1 MFDKGVV
8 FLKKSDLRVIK
19 TKKAIYQAL
28 TRLLKD
34 KLLADIKVSELCREA
49 NINRGTFYFHYE
61 EVGDVFKEF
70 FEEVIGDLEESYKE
84 PYKHISAM
92 QLKISTFEN
101 LDPKTVRIFHHVK
114 KYEDF
119 YRIILSDKV
128 STTYYYMF
136 FDAIRSNFI
145 ADSKIGKYDDSKKFI
160 YSYMTNA
167 IIGLVIEWHRNNFE
181 ESVDDMNIHLVE
193 TLNAITRS

>member
-1 MFDKGVV
+1 
-8 FLKKSDLRVIK
+8 LKTKDLRVVK

-28 TRLLKD
+28 THILKN
-34 KLLADIKVSELCREA
+34 KSLTDINVSELCRQA
-49 NINRGTFYFHYE
+49 GVNRGTFYFHYE

-70 FEEVIGDLEESYKE
+70 FEEVILDLQESYKE
-84 PYKHISAM
+84 PYKYISAL
-92 QLKISTFEN
+92 QLKSSVYKN

-119 YRIILSDKV
+119 YRIILSDNV

-145 ADSKIGKYDDSKKFI
+145 EDSKIGEYDESKKFV
-160 YSYMTNA
+160 YSFMTNA
-167 IIGLVIEWHRNNFE
+167 IIGLIIEWHRSNFK
-181 ESVDDMNIHLVE
+181 ESVDDMNIHLVQ
-193 TLNAITRS
+193 TLNAIARN

>member
-1 MFDKGVV
+1 MKT
-8 FLKKSDLRVIK
+8 KDLRVVR

-28 TRLLKD
+28 THILKN
-34 KLLADIKVSELCREA
+34 KSLTDINVSELCRQA
-49 NINRGTFYFHYE
+49 GVNRGTFYFHYE

-70 FEEVIGDLEESYKE
+70 FEEVILDLQESYKE
-84 PYKHISAM
+84 PYKYISAL
-92 QLKISTFEN
+92 QLKSSVYKN

-119 YRIILSDKV
+119 YRIILSDNV

-145 ADSKIGKYDDSKKFI
+145 EDSKIGEYDESKKFV
-160 YSYMTNA
+160 YSFMTNA
-167 IIGLVIEWHRNNFE
+167 IIGLIIEWHRSNFK
-181 ESVDDMNIHLVE
+181 ESVDDMNIHLVQ
-193 TLNAITRS
+193 TLNAISRN

>member
-1 MFDKGVV
+1 MKT
-8 FLKKSDLRVIK
+8 KDLRVVK

-28 TRLLKD
+28 THILRNKSLT
-34 KLLADIKVSELCREA
+34 DINVSELCRQA
-49 NINRGTFYFHYE
+49 GVNRGTFYFHYE

-70 FEEVIGDLEESYKE
+70 FEEVILDLQESYKE
-84 PYKHISAM
+84 PYKYISAL
-92 QLKISTFEN
+92 QLKSSVYKN

-119 YRIILSDKV
+119 YRIILSDNV

-145 ADSKIGKYDDSKKFI
+145 EDSKIGEYDESKKFV
-160 YSYMTNA
+160 YSFMTNA
-167 IIGLVIEWHRNNFE
+167 IIGLIIEWHRSNFK
-181 ESVDDMNIHLVE
+181 ESVDDMNIHLVQ
-193 TLNAITRS
+193 TLSAISRN

>member
-1 MFDKGVV
+1 MKAN
-8 FLKKSDLRVIK
+8 DLRVVK
-19 TKKAIYQAL
+19 TKRAIYQAL
-28 TRLLKD
+28 THLLKD
-34 KLLADIKVSELCREA
+34 KPLTDIKVSELCREA
-49 NINRGTFYFHYE
+49 TINRGTFYFHYE

-84 PYKHISAM
+84 PYKHISAH
-92 QLKISTFEN
+92 QLKNSAYKS

-119 YRIILSDKV
+119 YRITLSENV

-145 ADSKIGKYDDSKKFI
+145 GDSKIGKYDESKKYV

-167 IIGLVIEWHRNNFE
+167 IIGLIIEWHRNNFE
-181 ESVDDMNIHLVE
+181 ESVDEMNIHLVE
-193 TLNAITRS
+193 TLNVLTRG

>member
-1 MFDKGVV
+1 MFDKGEI

-28 TRLLKD
+28 THLLKD
-34 KLLADIKVSELCREA
+34 QLLTDIKVSELCREA

-61 EVGDVFKEF
+61 EVGEVFKEF
-70 FEEVIGDLEESYKE
+70 FLEVIGDLEESYKE
-84 PYKHISAM
+84 PYKHISAL
-92 QLKISTFEN
+92 QLKTSAFKN

-119 YRIILSDKV
+119 YRIILSDNV

-145 ADSKIGKYDDSKKFI
+145 EDSKIGKYDDSKKFV
-160 YSYMTNA
+160 YSFMTNA
-167 IIGLVIEWHRNNFE
+167 IIGLIIEWHRGNFE
-181 ESVDDMNIHLVE
+181 ESVDVMNIHLVE

>member
-1 MFDKGVV
+1 MKI
-8 FLKKSDLRVIK
+8 KDLRVVK

-28 TRLLKD
+28 TKLLKD
-34 KLLADIKVSELCREA
+34 KLLTDINVSELCREA
-49 NINRGTFYFHYE
+49 SINRGTFYFHYE

-70 FEEVIGDLEESYKE
+70 FEEVIVDLEESYKE
-84 PYKHISAM
+84 PYKYISAL
-92 QLKISTFEN
+92 QLQTLDYKNI
-101 LDPKTVRIFHHVK
+101 DPKTVRIFHHVK

-119 YRIILSDKV
+119 YRIILSDNV

-145 ADSKIGKYDDSKKFI
+145 EDSKIGEYDESKKFV
-160 YSYMTNA
+160 YSFMTNA
-167 IIGLVIEWHRNNFE
+167 IIGLIIEWHRNNFE

-193 TLNAITRS
+193 TLNVITRS

>member
-1 MFDKGVV
+1 MKV
-8 FLKKSDLRVIK
+8 KDLRVVK

-28 TRLLKD
+28 TKLLKD
-34 KLLADIKVSELCREA
+34 KLLTDINVSELCREA
-49 NINRGTFYFHYE
+49 SINRGTFYFHYE

-70 FEEVIGDLEESYKE
+70 FEEVIVDLEESYKE
-84 PYKHISAM
+84 PYKYISAL
-92 QLKISTFEN
+92 QVQTLDYKNI
-101 LDPKTVRIFHHVK
+101 DPKTVRIFHHVK

-119 YRIILSDKV
+119 YRIILSDNV

-145 ADSKIGKYDDSKKFI
+145 EDSKIGEYDESKKFV
-160 YSYMTNA
+160 YSFMTNA
-167 IIGLVIEWHRNNFE
+167 IIGLIIEWYRTNFE

-193 TLNAITRS
+193 TLNVITRS

>member
-1 MFDKGVV
+1 M
-8 FLKKSDLRVIK
+8 KKNDLRIIK

-28 TRLLKD
+28 THLLKD
-34 KLLADIKVSELCREA
+34 KLLTDINVTELCREA
-49 NINRGTFYFHYE
+49 SINRGTFYFHYE

-70 FEEVIGDLEESYKE
+70 FEEVIRDLEESYKE
-84 PYKHISAM
+84 PYKHISAL
-92 QLKISTFEN
+92 QLETLVFKN

-119 YRIILSDKV
+119 YRIILSDNV

-145 ADSKIGKYDDSKKFI
+145 EDSKIGKYDESKKYV

-167 IIGLVIEWHRNNFE
+167 IIGLIIEWHRNDFK

-193 TLNAITRS
+193 TLNVITRS

>member
-1 MFDKGVV
+1 MKA
-8 FLKKSDLRVIK
+8 KDLRVVK

-28 TRLLKD
+28 THILRNKRLT
-34 KLLADIKVSELCREA
+34 DINVSELCREA
-49 NINRGTFYFHYE
+49 SVNRGTFYFHYE

-70 FEEVIGDLEESYKE
+70 FEEVILDLQESYKE
-84 PYKHISAM
+84 PYKYISAL
-92 QLKISTFEN
+92 QLKSSVYKN

-119 YRIILSDKV
+119 YRIILSDNV

-145 ADSKIGKYDDSKKFI
+145 EDSKIGEYDESKKFV
-160 YSYMTNA
+160 YSFMTNA
-167 IIGLVIEWHRNNFE
+167 IIGLIIEWHRSNFK
-181 ESVDDMNIHLVE
+181 ESVDDMNIHLVQ
-193 TLNAITRS
+193 TLNAIARN